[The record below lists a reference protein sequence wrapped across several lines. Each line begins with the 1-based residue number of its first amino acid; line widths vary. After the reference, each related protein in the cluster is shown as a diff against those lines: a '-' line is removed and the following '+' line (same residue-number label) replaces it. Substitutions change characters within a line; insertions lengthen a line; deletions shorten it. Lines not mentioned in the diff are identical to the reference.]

1 MFQDMASGYPKTARN
16 LSVAASKVPLVSYP
30 LAGFNIGSEGMAAA
44 RELSAEKPDYLE
56 AALSGMGALG
66 TGLSMYPP
74 TAPFGIPMATVPPIV
89 RYFRDRPPEED
100 PSLGLAMP

>member
-1 MFQDMASGYPKTARN
+1 MFQDMASAYPKAARG
-16 LSVAASKVPLVSYP
+16 VANIAQKAPIISYP
-30 LAGFNIGSEGMAAA
+30 LAGANIGGDVMSALN
-44 RELSAEKPDYLE
+44 ELSKENPDYLE

-74 TAPFGIPMATVPPIV
+74 TAPFGIPMAAVPPIV

-100 PSLGLAMP
+100 PSLGLRMP